1 VDDSYSLVDA
11 AKEHRVHTKWGHVAF
26 YEGDGKI
33 ARLAASPSGATMLTI
48 AVRRRGENRGTWFD
62 HEISCQWPAGRSDA
76 QKLCWMLDG
85 AYQRGEIAK
94 AKALREVLEV

>member
-48 AVRRRGENRGTWFD
+48 AVRRRGENRGRVSGVAHLD
-62 HEISCQWPAGRSDA
+62 GDRRNGAASAGR
-76 QKLCWMLDG
+76 QVG
-85 AYQRGEIAK
+85 
-94 AKALREVLEV
+94 